1 MKRFARAA
9 SRRHRVHD
17 RSSAA
22 IRQAP
27 TCVLNGGRADI
38 AHRAIS
44 ACDTAGGGRLC
55 ECCDFL
61 LSTALSVS
69 PGRYNISADADRG

>member
-27 TCVLNGGRADI
+27 TWR
-38 AHRAIS
+38 
-44 ACDTAGGGRLC
+44 T
-55 ECCDFL
+55 
-61 LSTALSVS
+61 
-69 PGRYNISADADRG
+69 